1 VNGIIGAMT
10 GIRRESYILA
20 EGGWD
25 HHLEPAR
32 IIEASYPG
40 HSLIGLPHETA
51 CLAFRVFGV
60 QRIAETNLYVLVA
73 CGCLEKLGVTNK

>member
-51 CLAFRVFGV
+51 CLAFRVFGYKGLPR
-60 QRIAETNLYVLVA
+60 RIFMSWLPA
-73 CGCLEKLGVTNK
+73 GV